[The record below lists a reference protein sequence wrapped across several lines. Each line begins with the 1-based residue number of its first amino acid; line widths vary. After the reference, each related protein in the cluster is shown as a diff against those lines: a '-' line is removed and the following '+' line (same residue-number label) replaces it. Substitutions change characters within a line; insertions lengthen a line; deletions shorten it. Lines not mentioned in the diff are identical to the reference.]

1 MRLHVLRRFFF
12 AFLQFFNVGTYLCA
26 DTSSKNLL
34 VSAITIAHARMM
46 YRHVAF
52 NHTDNYFSTVVDLW
66 EPDRVRGIMTA
77 RICDS

>member
-1 MRLHVLRRFFF
+1 MHFYSSLMWEPIYVPILQVKTCWFQQLR
-12 AFLQFFNVGTYLCA
+12 
-26 DTSSKNLL
+26 
-34 VSAITIAHARMM
+34 TIAHARMM